1 MTPHRLNLQEVKT
14 IINDIKRDDQR
25 ASEVIKRLRRLFTRG
40 VFDPQDVDLN
50 EVVRE
55 VLQILS
61 AQAAARDVRLDSKLA
76 PERVRVNGDRVQLQ
90 QVILNLVVNGIEAIA
105 DMPNGVREIACRSW
119 TSDGRGPYLDPRY
132 RPRNTVGSD

>member
-1 MTPHRLNLQEVKT
+1 M
-14 IINDIKRDDQR
+14 
-25 ASEVIKRLRRLFTRG
+25 S
-40 VFDPQDVDLN
+40 FDPQDVDLN

-61 AQAAARDVRLDSKLA
+61 AQAAARDVRFDSKLA

-119 TSDGRGPYLDPRY
+119 TSDGRALIAIRDTGPGIP
-132 RPRNTVGSD
+132 SDG